1 MSGDRPAPAGI
12 DPTKPNAARI
22 YDYLLGGKDNYTAD
36 RAVAKRMLEVA
47 PENRTLAWF
56 SRKFLTGAAR
66 SAAEAGVRQFI
77 DIGAGIPTS
86 PSVYETVV
94 EVDPEVRVASV
105 DYDPVVYV
113 HANAITAGQAG
124 VTPMLADFREPVDLI
139 ARLRTEAGIDFDQ
152 PVALLTVGVLHFIM
166 DHEQPAEILARFSE
180 VMAPGSYLAF
190 THGSPETDDE
200 FVDRTASDTEGSTAQ
215 FVFRS
220 KSEVEKLLDG
230 FDILDPG
237 IVTIQEWLADNLP
250 PTRLVILA
258 GIGRKPEGPTG
269 NG

>member
-1 MSGDRPAPAGI
+1 MSGDRPAPEGI
-12 DPTKPNAARI
+12 DPAKPNAARV
-22 YDYLLGGKDNYTAD
+22 YDYLLGGKDNYSAD

-66 SAAEAGVRQFI
+66 LAAEGGVRQFI

-86 PSVYETVV
+86 PSVYETVA
-94 EVDPEVRVASV
+94 EIDPAVRVASV
-105 DYDPVVYV
+105 DYDPVVCV
-113 HANAITAGQAG
+113 HANAITAGQTG
-124 VTPMLADFREPVDLI
+124 VTPMHADFREPSDLI

-152 PVALLTVGVLHFIM
+152 PVALLIVGVLHFIM
-166 DHEQPAEILARFSE
+166 DHERPAEILARFSE
-180 VMAPGSYLAF
+180 VMAPGSYVAF
-190 THGSPETDDE
+190 THGSTETDDT
-200 FVDRTASDTEGSTAQ
+200 FVNQTASDTKGSTAQ

-220 KSEVEKLLDG
+220 KSEVAKLFDG

-237 IVTIQEWLADNLP
+237 IVTVQEWLADNLP

-258 GIGRKPEGPTG
+258 GVGHKPEGPG
-269 NG
+269 DHG